1 MSEKAS
7 GDDNETESPYERV
20 TAAAEE
26 CLTAVLGKLA
36 YRAFVKY
43 MKDRYGKGLDILPLD
58 PESFEEALKA
68 VFRKS
73 APIIEEVLV
82 KTLKTEFNLED
93 DANDLAVIISEIS
106 KINA

>member
-1 MSEKAS
+1 MSKDARS
-7 GDDNETESPYERV
+7 DDNQPESPYERV
-20 TAAAEE
+20 TAAAEL

-36 YRAFVKY
+36 YKAFVKY

-58 PESFEEALKA
+58 PHSFEEALNS

-73 APIIEEVLV
+73 APVIEEVLV

-93 DANDLAVIISEIS
+93 DAKDLAVIISEIS
-106 KINA
+106 KLS